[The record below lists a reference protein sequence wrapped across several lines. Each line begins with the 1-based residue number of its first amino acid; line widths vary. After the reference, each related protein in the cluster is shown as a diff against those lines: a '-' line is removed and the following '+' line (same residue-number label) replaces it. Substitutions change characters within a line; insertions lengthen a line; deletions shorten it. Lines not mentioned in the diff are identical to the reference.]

1 MNSDLAAR
9 LERENLKIA
18 SLSKRIIAM
27 SIDDLLVS
35 FLVVLAF
42 SNQFMSATSYE
53 EVLKIT
59 NSLFGYIFVAY
70 TLYHWIFVALY
81 GTTLG
86 KMAVK
91 IRVVDID
98 TLDKPSFSKALLRSV
113 VRNFDE
119 MFFYLGMMYAFV
131 DPFNRAIHDIVGRVV
146 IVENN

>member
-1 MNSDLAAR
+1 MNSDLASR

-98 TLDKPSFSKALLRSV
+98 TFDKPSFSKALLRSV